1 MPTLSPSCAWLLLT
15 IITFRY
21 YEVPIDLLFSI
32 HDSTEVPIKKMI
44 EASQRMLRINSQE
57 GEELEGMS
65 PPLKR
70 HLELEIKTLENAPR
84 DADKLE
90 HPLQVKQNKRKKQCI
105 SKIHKG

>member
-1 MPTLSPSCAWLLLT
+1 M
-15 IITFRY
+15 
-21 YEVPIDLLFSI
+21 ID
-32 HDSTEVPIKKMI
+32 
-44 EASQRMLRINSQE
+44 ASQRMITMNSQ
-57 GEELEGMS
+57 GELGGMS